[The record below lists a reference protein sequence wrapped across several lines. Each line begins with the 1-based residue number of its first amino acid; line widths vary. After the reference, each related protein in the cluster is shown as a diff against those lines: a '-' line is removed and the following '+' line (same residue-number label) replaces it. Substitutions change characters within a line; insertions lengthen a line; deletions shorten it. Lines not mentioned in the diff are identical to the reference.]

1 MSTDPIVDEIRAIRH
16 EQFQKF
22 DGDIAAM
29 CEDLRR
35 RERQSTRKFITFSQ
49 EESIGVITS
58 LPTPDVG
65 SSPAPLQ

>member
-1 MSTDPIVDEIRAIRH
+1 MSTDPIVEEIRAIRH

-22 DGDIAAM
+22 NGDVAAM
-29 CEDLRR
+29 CDDVRQ
-35 RERQSTRKFITFSQ
+35 RERQSTRKRITFTGV
-49 EESIGVITS
+49 ESIGVITS